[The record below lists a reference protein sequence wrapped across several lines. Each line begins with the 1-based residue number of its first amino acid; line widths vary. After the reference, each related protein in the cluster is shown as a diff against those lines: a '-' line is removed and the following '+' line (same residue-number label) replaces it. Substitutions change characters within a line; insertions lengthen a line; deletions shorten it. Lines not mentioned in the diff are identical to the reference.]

1 MHNQSRDDLE
11 KNQKLRQNNKEE
23 SIIALLKLK
32 FSIAELFN
40 SNLDD
45 DKISDI
51 KGIFN
56 RLRNLLPKIIRKE
69 ILKKG
74 L

>member
-23 SIIALLKLK
+23 SIIALLKSIL
-32 FSIAELFN
+32 SIAELFN
-40 SNLDD
+40 NNLDD

-56 RLRNLLPKIIRKE
+56 RLRDLLPKRIRKE
-69 ILKKG
+69 IFKKG

>member
-1 MHNQSRDDLE
+1 MTQRKIRSYG
-11 KNQKLRQNNKEE
+11 KISKEE
-23 SIIALLKLK
+23 SIIALLKSKL
-32 FSIAELFN
+32 SIAELFN
-40 SNLDD
+40 NNLDD

-56 RLRNLLPKIIRKE
+56 RLRDLLPKRIRKE